1 MSATNSERLGPFARM
16 SLFLRQVTSELKKV
30 VWPTKDQL
38 VTYTSVVIV
47 FVIIMGFII
56 AVFDFAFVKLVLVI
70 FGQWLGK
77 ETIVSESPFLE
88 AVAPKAEDAASSVVM
103 EMPISNEEA
112 IEAIDTTYDGAVDVD
127 LDGEVS
133 TTSADE
139 NFDLTEVVEAELAPE
154 TADEVVEVQETP
166 AEPEEAKIA
175 EDEDPLVAFRARLD
189 SQIGD
194 WFVIHSYAGFENRVK
209 QNLETRAVSLN
220 MEDYIYE
227 INVPS
232 EEVTEIKNGVR
243 KQVKRNKFPGYVLV
257 RMDLTDESWGVVR
270 HTPGVTG
277 FVGQGHNPAPLSM
290 DEAFEMLRP
299 SQQKAIASVATAAA
313 ASAGQKSGTG
323 AKIDIDLNIGD
334 SVTVVDGPFATLHAT
349 ISEINLDGQKVVG
362 LVEIFGRE
370 TPVELGFN
378 QIHKN

>member
-1 MSATNSERLGPFARM
+1 M
-16 SLFLRQVTSELKKV
+16 
-30 VWPTKDQL
+30 
-38 VTYTSVVIV
+38 
-47 FVIIMGFII
+47 
-56 AVFDFAFVKLVLVI
+56 
-70 FGQWLGK
+70 
-77 ETIVSESPFLE
+77 SESPFLE
-88 AVAPKAEDAASSVVM
+88 AVAPLADDASASIAVD
-103 EMPISNEEA
+103 MPTSNEEA
-112 IEAIDTTYDGAVDVD
+112 IEATDVAYDGATDVD

-139 NFDLTEVVEAELAPE
+139 NFDLSAVVEAELATE
-154 TADEVVEVQETP
+154 EVAVVEEAPTEVAPVEEP
-166 AEPEEAKIA
+166 A
-175 EDEDPLVAFRARLD
+175 DEDPVVAFRARLE

-227 INVPS
+227 VNVPT

-290 DEAFEMLRP
+290 DEAFDMLRP
-299 SQQKAIASVATAAA
+299 TQQKAIASVATAAA
-313 ASAGQKSGTG
+313 ASASEKGTGASG

-349 ISEINLDGQKVVG
+349 ISEINLDAQKVVG

>member
-1 MSATNSERLGPFARM
+1 M
-16 SLFLRQVTSELKKV
+16 
-30 VWPTKDQL
+30 
-38 VTYTSVVIV
+38 
-47 FVIIMGFII
+47 
-56 AVFDFAFVKLVLVI
+56 
-70 FGQWLGK
+70 
-77 ETIVSESPFLE
+77 SESPFLE
-88 AVAPKAEDAASSVVM
+88 AVAPQSDDTLSSVAVD
-103 EMPISNEEA
+103 MPTSNEEA
-112 IEAIDTTYDGAVDVD
+112 IEANDVAYDGATDVD

-139 NFDLTEVVEAELAPE
+139 NFDLTAAVEAELATE
-154 TADEVVEVQETP
+154 EV
-166 AEPEEAKIA
+166 AIEEAPVEA
-175 EDEDPLVAFRARLD
+175 AAPEAAPADEDEDPLVAFRARLE

-227 INVPS
+227 VNVPS

-290 DEAFEMLRP
+290 DEAFDMLRP

-313 ASAGQKSGTG
+313 ASASEKGGSASG

-349 ISEINLDGQKVVG
+349 ISEINLDAQKVVG

>member
-1 MSATNSERLGPFARM
+1 M
-16 SLFLRQVTSELKKV
+16 
-30 VWPTKDQL
+30 
-38 VTYTSVVIV
+38 
-47 FVIIMGFII
+47 
-56 AVFDFAFVKLVLVI
+56 
-70 FGQWLGK
+70 
-77 ETIVSESPFLE
+77 SESPFLE
-88 AVAPKAEDAASSVVM
+88 AVATQADETVSSVVVD
-103 EMPISNEEA
+103 MPTSNEVE
-112 IEAIDTTYDGAVDVD
+112 IEASELASEVTTDVD
-127 LDGEVS
+127 LDIEAS
-133 TTSADE
+133 TTSLEENSDLSAATDAELTTEELATEEVAVQEVSVEAAASEEAPADE
-139 NFDLTEVVEAELAPE
+139 E
-154 TADEVVEVQETP
+154 
-166 AEPEEAKIA
+166 
-175 EDEDPLVAFRARLD
+175 EDPVVAFRARLE
-189 SQIGD
+189 SQIGE

-209 QNLETRAVSLN
+209 QNLETRSVSLN

-227 INVPS
+227 VNVPS

-290 DEAFEMLRP
+290 DEAFDMLRP
-299 SQQKAIASVATAAA
+299 TQQKAIASVATAAA
-313 ASAGQKSGTG
+313 ASASEKGGGTPG

>member
-1 MSATNSERLGPFARM
+1 
-16 SLFLRQVTSELKKV
+16 
-30 VWPTKDQL
+30 
-38 VTYTSVVIV
+38 
-47 FVIIMGFII
+47 
-56 AVFDFAFVKLVLVI
+56 
-70 FGQWLGK
+70 
-77 ETIVSESPFLE
+77 VSESPFLE
-88 AVAPKAEDAASSVVM
+88 AVAPQSDDALSSVAVD
-103 EMPISNEEA
+103 MPTSNEEA
-112 IEAIDTTYDGAVDVD
+112 IEATDVAYDGATDVD

-139 NFDLTEVVEAELAPE
+139 NFDLSAVVEAELATE
-154 TADEVVEVQETP
+154 EVAV
-166 AEPEEAKIA
+166 EEAPVEAAASEAAPDA

-189 SQIGD
+189 SQIGE

-227 INVPS
+227 VNVPS

-290 DEAFEMLRP
+290 DEAFDMLRP

-313 ASAGQKSGTG
+313 ASAGEKGGSASG

-349 ISEINLDGQKVVG
+349 ISEINLDAQKVVG

>member
-1 MSATNSERLGPFARM
+1 M
-16 SLFLRQVTSELKKV
+16 
-30 VWPTKDQL
+30 
-38 VTYTSVVIV
+38 
-47 FVIIMGFII
+47 
-56 AVFDFAFVKLVLVI
+56 
-70 FGQWLGK
+70 
-77 ETIVSESPFLE
+77 SESPFLE
-88 AVAPKAEDAASSVVM
+88 AVAPQSDDTLSSVAVD
-103 EMPISNEEA
+103 MPTTNEEA
-112 IEAIDTTYDGAVDVD
+112 IEATDVADDGASDVD
-127 LDGEVS
+127 IDGEVS

-139 NFDLTEVVEAELAPE
+139 NFDLLEVVEAELETEEVVVEEAPVAAATSE
-154 TADEVVEVQETP
+154 EAADEE
-166 AEPEEAKIA
+166 
-175 EDEDPLVAFRARLD
+175 EDPVVAFRARLE
-189 SQIGD
+189 SQIGE
-194 WFVIHSYAGFENRVK
+194 WYVIHSYAGFENRVK

-227 INVPS
+227 VNVPS

-290 DEAFEMLRP
+290 DEAFDMLRP
-299 SQQKAIASVATAAA
+299 TQQKAIASVATAAA
-313 ASAGQKSGTG
+313 ASASEKGTSASG

-349 ISEINLDGQKVVG
+349 ISEINLDAQKVVG

>member
-1 MSATNSERLGPFARM
+1 M
-16 SLFLRQVTSELKKV
+16 
-30 VWPTKDQL
+30 
-38 VTYTSVVIV
+38 
-47 FVIIMGFII
+47 
-56 AVFDFAFVKLVLVI
+56 
-70 FGQWLGK
+70 
-77 ETIVSESPFLE
+77 SESPFLE
-88 AVAPKAEDAASSVVM
+88 AVAPKAEDAESSVVM

-154 TADEVVEVQETP
+154 TADEVVEVQETS

>member
-1 MSATNSERLGPFARM
+1 
-16 SLFLRQVTSELKKV
+16 
-30 VWPTKDQL
+30 
-38 VTYTSVVIV
+38 
-47 FVIIMGFII
+47 
-56 AVFDFAFVKLVLVI
+56 
-70 FGQWLGK
+70 
-77 ETIVSESPFLE
+77 VSESPFLE
-88 AVAPKAEDAASSVVM
+88 AVATQADDTTSSAVVD
-103 EMPISNEEA
+103 MPTSNEVE
-112 IEAIDTTYDGAVDVD
+112 IEASELASEVTTDVD
-127 LDGEVS
+127 LDIEAS
-133 TTSADE
+133 TTSLEE
-139 NFDLTEVVEAELAPE
+139 NSDLSAVDSELA
-154 TADEVVEVQETP
+154 TDELAVQEAP
-166 AEPEEAKIA
+166 AEAAASEEASA
-175 EDEDPLVAFRARLD
+175 EEEDPLVAFRARLE
-189 SQIGD
+189 SQIGE

-209 QNLETRAVSLN
+209 QNLETRSVSLN

-227 INVPS
+227 VNVPS

-290 DEAFEMLRP
+290 DEAFDMLRP
-299 SQQKAIASVATAAA
+299 TQQKAIASVATAAA
-313 ASAGQKSGTG
+313 ASASEKGGGTPG

>member
-1 MSATNSERLGPFARM
+1 M
-16 SLFLRQVTSELKKV
+16 
-30 VWPTKDQL
+30 
-38 VTYTSVVIV
+38 
-47 FVIIMGFII
+47 
-56 AVFDFAFVKLVLVI
+56 
-70 FGQWLGK
+70 
-77 ETIVSESPFLE
+77 SESPFLE
-88 AVAPKAEDAASSVVM
+88 AVAPQADDALSSVAVD
-103 EMPISNEEA
+103 MPTSNEEA
-112 IEAIDTTYDGAVDVD
+112 IEATDVAYDGATDVD

-139 NFDLTEVVEAELAPE
+139 NFDLSAVVEAELATE
-154 TADEVVEVQETP
+154 EVAV
-166 AEPEEAKIA
+166 EEAPVEAAASEAAPAA
-175 EDEDPLVAFRARLD
+175 EDEDPLVAFRARLE
-189 SQIGD
+189 SQIGE

-227 INVPS
+227 VNVPS

-290 DEAFEMLRP
+290 DEAFDMLRP

-313 ASAGQKSGTG
+313 ASAGEKGGSASG

-349 ISEINLDGQKVVG
+349 ISEINLDAQKVVG

>member
-1 MSATNSERLGPFARM
+1 M
-16 SLFLRQVTSELKKV
+16 
-30 VWPTKDQL
+30 
-38 VTYTSVVIV
+38 
-47 FVIIMGFII
+47 
-56 AVFDFAFVKLVLVI
+56 
-70 FGQWLGK
+70 
-77 ETIVSESPFLE
+77 SESPFLE
-88 AVAPKAEDAASSVVM
+88 AVAPQSDDALSSVAVD
-103 EMPISNEEA
+103 MPTSNQEA
-112 IEAIDTTYDGAVDVD
+112 IEATDVAYDGATDVD

-139 NFDLTEVVEAELAPE
+139 NFDLSAVVEAELS
-154 TADEVVEVQETP
+154 T
-166 AEPEEAKIA
+166 EEAPVEAAASEAAPDA

-189 SQIGD
+189 SQIGE

-227 INVPS
+227 VNVPS

-290 DEAFEMLRP
+290 DEAFDMLRP

-313 ASAGQKSGTG
+313 ASAGEKGGSASG

-349 ISEINLDGQKVVG
+349 ISEINLDAQKVVG

>member
-1 MSATNSERLGPFARM
+1 M
-16 SLFLRQVTSELKKV
+16 
-30 VWPTKDQL
+30 
-38 VTYTSVVIV
+38 
-47 FVIIMGFII
+47 
-56 AVFDFAFVKLVLVI
+56 
-70 FGQWLGK
+70 
-77 ETIVSESPFLE
+77 SESPFLE
-88 AVAPKAEDAASSVVM
+88 AVAPQTDDASSSVSV
-103 EMPISNEEA
+103 EMPTSNEEA
-112 IEAIDTTYDGAVDVD
+112 IEATDVAYDGATEVD

-139 NFDLTEVVEAELAPE
+139 NFDLSAVVEAELATE
-154 TADEVVEVQETP
+154 EVAV
-166 AEPEEAKIA
+166 EEAPVEA
-175 EDEDPLVAFRARLD
+175 AAAEAVAADEDEDPLVAFRARLE
-189 SQIGD
+189 SQIGE

-227 INVPS
+227 VNVPS

-290 DEAFEMLRP
+290 DEAFDMLRP

-313 ASAGQKSGTG
+313 ASAGEKGGSASG

-349 ISEINLDGQKVVG
+349 ISEINLDAQKVVG

>member
-1 MSATNSERLGPFARM
+1 M
-16 SLFLRQVTSELKKV
+16 
-30 VWPTKDQL
+30 
-38 VTYTSVVIV
+38 
-47 FVIIMGFII
+47 
-56 AVFDFAFVKLVLVI
+56 
-70 FGQWLGK
+70 
-77 ETIVSESPFLE
+77 SESPFLE
-88 AVAPKAEDAASSVVM
+88 AVAPKVEEPISSAFV
-103 EMPISNEEA
+103 ESPFSNEEA
-112 IEAIDTTYDGAVDVD
+112 IEAIDSTYDGAVDVD
-127 LDGEVS
+127 VDGAVS
-133 TTSADE
+133 TTSSDE
-139 NFDLTEVVEAELAPE
+139 NFDLSELVEAELAPE
-154 TADEVVEVQETP
+154 VTDVVAEAPIVAEKAEVT
-166 AEPEEAKIA
+166 

-227 INVPS
+227 VNVPS
-232 EEVTEIKNGVR
+232 EEVTE
-243 KQVKRNKFPGYVLV
+243 
-257 RMDLTDESWGVVR
+257 WGVVR

-277 FVGQGHNPAPLSM
+277 FVGQGHNPAPLAM

-313 ASAGQKSGTG
+313 YAGQKSASG

>member
-1 MSATNSERLGPFARM
+1 M
-16 SLFLRQVTSELKKV
+16 
-30 VWPTKDQL
+30 
-38 VTYTSVVIV
+38 
-47 FVIIMGFII
+47 
-56 AVFDFAFVKLVLVI
+56 
-70 FGQWLGK
+70 
-77 ETIVSESPFLE
+77 SESPFLE
-88 AVAPKAEDAASSVVM
+88 AVAPQADDALSSVAVD
-103 EMPISNEEA
+103 MPTSNEEA
-112 IEAIDTTYDGAVDVD
+112 IEATDVAYDGATDVD

-139 NFDLTEVVEAELAPE
+139 NFDLSAVVEAELA
-154 TADEVVEVQETP
+154 T
-166 AEPEEAKIA
+166 EEAPVEEAPVEAADSEAAPDA

-189 SQIGD
+189 SQIGE

-227 INVPS
+227 VNVPS

-290 DEAFEMLRP
+290 DEAFDMLRP

-313 ASAGQKSGTG
+313 ASAGEKGGSASG

-349 ISEINLDGQKVVG
+349 ISEINLDAQKVVG

>member
-1 MSATNSERLGPFARM
+1 M
-16 SLFLRQVTSELKKV
+16 
-30 VWPTKDQL
+30 
-38 VTYTSVVIV
+38 
-47 FVIIMGFII
+47 
-56 AVFDFAFVKLVLVI
+56 
-70 FGQWLGK
+70 
-77 ETIVSESPFLE
+77 SESPFLE
-88 AVAPKAEDAASSVVM
+88 AVAPPSDDAVV

-112 IEAIDTTYDGAVDVD
+112 IEPTDVAYDGATDVD

-139 NFDLTEVVEAELAPE
+139 NFDLSAAVEAELATE
-154 TADEVVEVQETP
+154 EVAVEDAP
-166 AEPEEAKIA
+166 AEVLTSEEAPA
-175 EDEDPLVAFRARLD
+175 DEDPLVSFRARLD

-227 INVPS
+227 VNVPS
-232 EEVTEIKNGVR
+232 EDVTEIKNGVR

-290 DEAFEMLRP
+290 DEAFDMLRP

-313 ASAGQKSGTG
+313 SANEKGGRPSG

-349 ISEINLDGQKVVG
+349 ISEINLDAQKVVG

>member
-1 MSATNSERLGPFARM
+1 
-16 SLFLRQVTSELKKV
+16 
-30 VWPTKDQL
+30 
-38 VTYTSVVIV
+38 
-47 FVIIMGFII
+47 
-56 AVFDFAFVKLVLVI
+56 
-70 FGQWLGK
+70 
-77 ETIVSESPFLE
+77 VSESPFLE
-88 AVAPKAEDAASSVVM
+88 AVAPQSDDALSSVAVD
-103 EMPISNEEA
+103 MPTSNEEA
-112 IEAIDTTYDGAVDVD
+112 IEATDVAYDGATDVD

-139 NFDLTEVVEAELAPE
+139 NFDLTAVVEAELATE
-154 TADEVVEVQETP
+154 EVAV
-166 AEPEEAKIA
+166 EEAPVEAAASEAAPAA
-175 EDEDPLVAFRARLD
+175 EDEDPLVAFRARLE
-189 SQIGD
+189 SQIGE

-227 INVPS
+227 VNVPS

-290 DEAFEMLRP
+290 DEAFDMLRP

-313 ASAGQKSGTG
+313 ASAGEKGGSASG

-349 ISEINLDGQKVVG
+349 ISEINLDAQKVVG

>member
-1 MSATNSERLGPFARM
+1 M
-16 SLFLRQVTSELKKV
+16 
-30 VWPTKDQL
+30 
-38 VTYTSVVIV
+38 
-47 FVIIMGFII
+47 
-56 AVFDFAFVKLVLVI
+56 
-70 FGQWLGK
+70 
-77 ETIVSESPFLE
+77 SESPFLE
-88 AVAPKAEDAASSVVM
+88 AVAPQADDAESTVAVD
-103 EMPISNEEA
+103 MPVSNEEA
-112 IEAIDTTYDGAVDVD
+112 IEATDVAYDGAVDVD
-127 LDGEVS
+127 IDGEIS
-133 TTSADE
+133 TASAEE
-139 NFDLTEVVEAELAPE
+139 NFDLTEVVEAELA
-154 TADEVVEVQETP
+154 TEVV
-166 AEPEEAKIA
+166 AEPEEAVVA
-175 EDEDPLVAFRARLD
+175 EAATEVPAATEEPSEDEDPVAAFRARLE
-189 SQIGD
+189 SQIGE

-209 QNLETRAVSLN
+209 QNLETRSVSLN

-227 INVPS
+227 VNVPS

-290 DEAFEMLRP
+290 DEAFDMLRP
-299 SQQKAIASVATAAA
+299 TQQKAIASVATAAA
-313 ASAGQKSGTG
+313 ASASEKGTGASG

-349 ISEINLDGQKVVG
+349 ISEINLDAQKVVG

>member
-1 MSATNSERLGPFARM
+1 
-16 SLFLRQVTSELKKV
+16 
-30 VWPTKDQL
+30 
-38 VTYTSVVIV
+38 
-47 FVIIMGFII
+47 
-56 AVFDFAFVKLVLVI
+56 
-70 FGQWLGK
+70 
-77 ETIVSESPFLE
+77 VSESPFLE
-88 AVAPKAEDAASSVVM
+88 AVAPQADDAASSVAVDM
-103 EMPISNEEA
+103 STSNEEA
-112 IEAIDTTYDGAVDVD
+112 IEATDVAYDGATDVD

-139 NFDLTEVVEAELAPE
+139 NFDLSAAVEAELATE
-154 TADEVVEVQETP
+154 EVAVEEAPVEV
-166 AEPEEAKIA
+166 AASEEASTD

-189 SQIGD
+189 SQIGE
-194 WFVIHSYAGFENRVK
+194 WYVIHSYAGFENRVK
-209 QNLETRAVSLN
+209 QNLETRSVSLN

-227 INVPS
+227 VNVPS

-290 DEAFEMLRP
+290 DEAFDMLRP

-313 ASAGQKSGTG
+313 ASASEKGAAASG

-349 ISEINLDGQKVVG
+349 ISEINLDAQKVVG

>member
-1 MSATNSERLGPFARM
+1 M
-16 SLFLRQVTSELKKV
+16 
-30 VWPTKDQL
+30 
-38 VTYTSVVIV
+38 
-47 FVIIMGFII
+47 
-56 AVFDFAFVKLVLVI
+56 
-70 FGQWLGK
+70 
-77 ETIVSESPFLE
+77 SESPFLE
-88 AVAPKAEDAASSVVM
+88 AVAPQADDASSSVAVD
-103 EMPISNEEA
+103 MPTSNEEA
-112 IEAIDTTYDGAVDVD
+112 IEATDVAYDGATDVD

-133 TTSADE
+133 TTSAEE
-139 NFDLTEVVEAELAPE
+139 NFDLSATVEAELAPE
-154 TADEVVEVQETP
+154 EAPVE
-166 AEPEEAKIA
+166 AAASEEASA
-175 EDEDPLVAFRARLD
+175 GEDEDPVVAFRARLE
-189 SQIGD
+189 SQIGE
-194 WFVIHSYAGFENRVK
+194 WYVIHSYAGFENRVK

-227 INVPS
+227 VNVPS

-277 FVGQGHNPAPLSM
+277 FVGQGHNPAPLSI
-290 DEAFEMLRP
+290 DEAFDMLRP
-299 SQQKAIASVATAAA
+299 TQQKAIASVATAAA
-313 ASAGQKSGTG
+313 ASASEKGTTAGG

-349 ISEINLDGQKVVG
+349 ISEINLDAQKVVG

>member
-1 MSATNSERLGPFARM
+1 
-16 SLFLRQVTSELKKV
+16 
-30 VWPTKDQL
+30 
-38 VTYTSVVIV
+38 
-47 FVIIMGFII
+47 
-56 AVFDFAFVKLVLVI
+56 
-70 FGQWLGK
+70 
-77 ETIVSESPFLE
+77 VSESPFLE
-88 AVAPKAEDAASSVVM
+88 AVATQADDAASSVAIH
-103 EMPISNEEA
+103 MPTSNEEA
-112 IEAIDTTYDGAVDVD
+112 IEATDVAYDGATDVD
-127 LDGEVS
+127 LDGEAS

-139 NFDLTEVVEAELAPE
+139 NFDLTAVVEAELATE
-154 TADEVVEVQETP
+154 EVAV
-166 AEPEEAKIA
+166 EEAPVA
-175 EDEDPLVAFRARLD
+175 AAASEEAPADEDEDPLVAFRARLE
-189 SQIGD
+189 SQIGE

-209 QNLETRAVSLN
+209 QNLETRSVSLN

-227 INVPS
+227 VNVPS

-290 DEAFEMLRP
+290 DEAFDMLRP

-313 ASAGQKSGTG
+313 ASAGEKGGSASG

-349 ISEINLDGQKVVG
+349 ISEINLDAQKVVG

>member
-1 MSATNSERLGPFARM
+1 M
-16 SLFLRQVTSELKKV
+16 
-30 VWPTKDQL
+30 
-38 VTYTSVVIV
+38 
-47 FVIIMGFII
+47 
-56 AVFDFAFVKLVLVI
+56 
-70 FGQWLGK
+70 
-77 ETIVSESPFLE
+77 SESPFLE
-88 AVAPKAEDAASSVVM
+88 AVAPQTDDALSSVAVD
-103 EMPISNEEA
+103 MPTSNEEA
-112 IEAIDTTYDGAVDVD
+112 IEATDVAYDGATDVD

-133 TTSADE
+133 TTSADK
-139 NFDLTEVVEAELAPE
+139 NFDLTAVVEAELTTEEVAVEEAPVVAAAPE
-154 TADEVVEVQETP
+154 AVAAD
-166 AEPEEAKIA
+166 
-175 EDEDPLVAFRARLD
+175 EDEDPLVAFRARLE
-189 SQIGD
+189 SQIGE

-227 INVPS
+227 VNVPS

-290 DEAFEMLRP
+290 DEAFDMLRP

-313 ASAGQKSGTG
+313 ASAGEKGGSASG

-349 ISEINLDGQKVVG
+349 ISEINLDAQKVVG

>member
-1 MSATNSERLGPFARM
+1 M
-16 SLFLRQVTSELKKV
+16 
-30 VWPTKDQL
+30 
-38 VTYTSVVIV
+38 
-47 FVIIMGFII
+47 
-56 AVFDFAFVKLVLVI
+56 
-70 FGQWLGK
+70 
-77 ETIVSESPFLE
+77 SESPFLE
-88 AVAPKAEDAASSVVM
+88 AVAPQSDDALSSVAVD
-103 EMPISNEEA
+103 MPTSNEEA
-112 IEAIDTTYDGAVDVD
+112 IEATDVAYDGATDVD

-139 NFDLTEVVEAELAPE
+139 NFDLSAVVEAELATE
-154 TADEVVEVQETP
+154 EVAV
-166 AEPEEAKIA
+166 EEAPVESA
-175 EDEDPLVAFRARLD
+175 AAEAEAADEDEDPLVAFRARLE
-189 SQIGD
+189 SQIGE

-227 INVPS
+227 VNVPS

-290 DEAFEMLRP
+290 DEAFDMLRP

-313 ASAGQKSGTG
+313 ASAGEKGGSASG

-349 ISEINLDGQKVVG
+349 ISEINLDAQKVVG

>member
-1 MSATNSERLGPFARM
+1 M
-16 SLFLRQVTSELKKV
+16 
-30 VWPTKDQL
+30 
-38 VTYTSVVIV
+38 
-47 FVIIMGFII
+47 
-56 AVFDFAFVKLVLVI
+56 
-70 FGQWLGK
+70 
-77 ETIVSESPFLE
+77 SESPFLE
-88 AVAPKAEDAASSVVM
+88 AVAPKVEEPISSAFV
-103 EMPISNEEA
+103 ETPFSNEEA
-112 IEAIDTTYDGAVDVD
+112 IEAIDSTYDGAVDVD
-127 LDGEVS
+127 VDGAVS
-133 TTSADE
+133 TTSSDE
-139 NFDLTEVVEAELAPE
+139 NFDLSALVEAELAPE
-154 TADEVVEVQETP
+154 VTDEVAEAPIVAEKAEVT
-166 AEPEEAKIA
+166 

-227 INVPS
+227 VNVPS

-277 FVGQGHNPAPLSM
+277 FVGQGHNPAPLAM

-299 SQQKAIASVATAAA
+299 SQQKAIASVATSAAY
-313 ASAGQKSGTG
+313 AGQKSASG

>member
-1 MSATNSERLGPFARM
+1 
-16 SLFLRQVTSELKKV
+16 
-30 VWPTKDQL
+30 
-38 VTYTSVVIV
+38 
-47 FVIIMGFII
+47 
-56 AVFDFAFVKLVLVI
+56 
-70 FGQWLGK
+70 
-77 ETIVSESPFLE
+77 VSESPFLE
-88 AVAPKAEDAASSVVM
+88 AVAPQSDDALSSVAVD
-103 EMPISNEEA
+103 MPTSNEEA
-112 IEAIDTTYDGAVDVD
+112 IEATDVAYDGATDVD

-139 NFDLTEVVEAELAPE
+139 NFDLTAVVEAELATEEVAVEEAPVE
-154 TADEVVEVQETP
+154 TA
-166 AEPEEAKIA
+166 ASEAVA
-175 EDEDPLVAFRARLD
+175 ADEDEDPLVAFRARLE
-189 SQIGD
+189 SQIGE

-227 INVPS
+227 V
-232 EEVTEIKNGVR
+232 
-243 KQVKRNKFPGYVLV
+243 RNKFPGYVLV

-290 DEAFEMLRP
+290 DEAFDMLRP

-313 ASAGQKSGTG
+313 ASAGEKGGSASG

-349 ISEINLDGQKVVG
+349 ISEINLDAQKVVG